1 MGKHKWIGVT
11 FNCCRVYSR
20 VYINK
25 KGSAY
30 QGRCP
35 KCGRKVEVRIDPR
48 GTDSRFF
55 VAE

>member
-1 MGKHKWIGVT
+1 MAKRKWIGVK
-11 FNCCRVYSR
+11 FACCSVYSR

-25 KGSAY
+25 EGTAY

-35 KCGRKVEVRIDPR
+35 KCGRKVEVHIDPR
-48 GTDSRFF
+48 GTDARFF